1 MASTILS
8 RMRNSDA
15 VKSAS
20 SGGNSAGQNGD
31 ILSQFLDFK
40 RQIEASGKDPQAM
53 LNEML
58 ASGKVPPA
66 MLNKAKTLA
75 SVFANKFKSGR

>member
-8 RMRNSDA
+8 KMHNKTA
-15 VKSAS
+15 GFTGPANN
-20 SGGNSAGQNGD
+20 GGGD
-31 ILSQFLDFK
+31 MMSQFMKFK
-40 RQIEASGKDPQAM
+40 KEFEASGKDPQTV
-53 LNEML
+53 LNELL

-75 SVFANKFKSGR
+75 AVFANKLKSGR

>member
-1 MASTILS
+1 MASTILKNLHNKPAGGIRS
-8 RMRNSDA
+8 NS
-15 VKSAS
+15 
-20 SGGNSAGQNGD
+20 GNNGD
-31 ILSQFLDFK
+31 MLSQFLSFK
-40 RQIEASGKDPQAM
+40 KQIEASGKDPQAL
-53 LNEML
+53 LNELM

>member
-8 RMRNSDA
+8 KMHN
-15 VKSAS
+15 KAS
-20 SGGNSAGQNGD
+20 GKIAGPAGNNGD
-31 ILSQFLDFK
+31 MMSQFMQFK
-40 RQIEASGKDPQAM
+40 KQIEASGKDPQTL
-53 LNEML
+53 LNELL

-75 SVFANKFKSGR
+75 TVFANKFKSGR

>member
-8 RMRNSDA
+8 KMQNRSRSGA
-15 VKSAS
+15 AGPA
-20 SGGNSAGQNGD
+20 SGGNNGD
-31 ILSQFLDFK
+31 IMSQFMSFK
-40 RQIEASGKDPQAM
+40 KQIEASGKDPQAM

-58 ASGKVPPA
+58 ASGKVSPT

-75 SVFANKFKSGR
+75 AVFANKFKSGR

>member
-8 RMRNSDA
+8 RLKNKA
-15 VKSAS
+15 
-20 SGGNSAGQNGD
+20 GGFTGQNAGGGD
-31 ILSQFLDFK
+31 IMSQFMSFK
-40 RQIEASGKDPQAM
+40 KQIEGSGKDPQAI
-53 LNEML
+53 LNELL

-75 SVFANKFKSGR
+75 QVFANKIKSGQ